1 MQTQTNSSKI
11 EGLLAANKDK
21 SIDEL
26 VKSKVINADQRAAY
40 LNIPNLQKQIAQF
53 EEQLA
58 QFKKVDQDYRTRL
71 ASEKA
76 ELEKNLTEKLQ
87 KEKADAVTEV
97 EKKAE
102 AEAKKGLHDGFL
114 VLSQFLR
121 LAAAKRAE
129 EPNSE
134 ADENLALEGVLLHVY
149 SGDENAVD
157 TMLKLVHGSEDTTTS
172 VSGTSLQTTCTYLLS
187 LLISSFANCY

>member
-1 MQTQTNSSKI
+1 MT
-11 EGLLAANKDK
+11 
-21 SIDEL
+21 
-26 VKSKVINADQRAAY
+26 
-40 LNIPNLQKQIAQF
+40 
-53 EEQLA
+53 
-58 QFKKVDQDYRTRL
+58 QFKKLDQDYRSRL
-71 ASEKA
+71 VSEKA
-76 ELEKNLTEKLQ
+76 DLEKTLTEKLQ
-87 KEKADAVTEV
+87 KEKADAVADVKE
-97 EKKAE
+97 KAE
-102 AEAKKGLHDGFL
+102 AETKKGLHDGFL

-172 VSGTSLQTTCTYLLS
+172 VSGTVLQTTCTWSRYLFRSLSPANFYQMPTSSPSLSPTPPLSSRPKLLPNKPKLLS
-187 LLISSFANCY
+187 SLPSSPRPTLPSHTLA

>member
-1 MQTQTNSSKI
+1 MT
-11 EGLLAANKDK
+11 
-21 SIDEL
+21 
-26 VKSKVINADQRAAY
+26 
-40 LNIPNLQKQIAQF
+40 
-53 EEQLA
+53 
-58 QFKKVDQDYRTRL
+58 QFKKLDQDYRSRL

-76 ELEKNLTEKLQ
+76 ELEKTLTEKLQ
-87 KEKADAVTEV
+87 KEKADAVAEIK
-97 EKKAE
+97 EKAE
-102 AEAKKGLHDGFL
+102 ADTKKGLHDGFL

-157 TMLKLVHGSEDTTTS
+157 TMLKLVDGSEDTTTS
-172 VSGTSLQTTCTYLLS
+172 VSGTSLQTTCMSRLTHPVEKS
-187 LLISSFANCY
+187 LLANTYQMPMSSP